1 MSKSLQDAQSEWLAQ
16 VASMRAAI
24 EELKLNQSEN
34 SQHSY
39 RPDIVLDDD
48 DFSGDSGRD
57 EIWDIT
63 GEEANDEDSSDTLDT
78 QEGAYLNGDSTTPGH
93 GVGWLRIKTTTFA
106 KDRSGLNADELQEQI
121 LVLLGSDMKGTIII
135 AYLWL
140 DTHHLFRR

>member
-16 VASMRAAI
+16 FASMRAAI

-57 EIWDIT
+57 EIWDIAA
-63 GEEANDEDSSDTLDT
+63 EEANDEHSSDTLDT
-78 QEGAYLNGDSTTPGH
+78 QEGAYLNGDSTTPDY
-93 GVGWLRIKTTTFA
+93 GVGWLRRKTTTFA
-106 KDRSGLNADELQEQI
+106 KDRSGLDADELQEQI
-121 LVLLGSDMKGTIII
+121 LVLLGSDMKGTFMT
-135 AYLWL
+135 AHLWL
-140 DTHHLFRR
+140 DTHHLSR